1 VTLAASRPGIWGA
14 LEVEAGSQP
23 AREGEGLFDVVGA
36 KVDIGELRPKLAD
49 YVEVK
54 EFTEE
59 RQKYTMLA
67 NNRDLVHYRFEP
79 GEAEIVKY
87 LDGTRTVK
95 EIVVERFQESGD
107 LELGGVADLVTALY
121 VGNFLDRPYF
131 DMYEAVKTAGDPELQ
146 RRRSRLEAAKT
157 LTLKWN
163 NADRPLRWM
172 YRHGLKYLMN
182 KWTLIFGGA
191 LTIVGGALFVHVVL
205 SHRFSLESRS
215 LALAFILLTFL
226 NWFAIVIHE
235 IGHGVVLVHNGRRIR
250 SAGIQMYFGTP
261 ALFVDSSDS
270 LMMDRKQRMAQVFG
284 GPFAEALTGAIVSII
299 VFAFPNSALAPTLY
313 KFAVLNW
320 LTVFLNLIPLLELD
334 GYWLLS
340 EIIQVSDLR
349 PKSVAF
355 VQRDMWVKLRRR
367 ERFSRSEVGL
377 ATYGILGFAFT
388 IFCFWTSYYVWKSI
402 FGGLVTQMWN
412 TSSATRVLLIL
423 LALVLVTP
431 ILRGLAALVRAIS
444 RRVMGLWRRVVFR
457 LQTKWRVEAASLI
470 DDLPMFEDLPEDILS
485 DLAGRVKLLAVRQ
498 GQTIVRQGERAEAFY
513 IVRKGTLQVVEED
526 AESGAERVLRTLGRG
541 ESFGELGL
549 LDSAPRAATVRAAT
563 HGELF
568 EVDKGTFDRLL
579 AEMIHVPDFAPTL
592 QAAVELKEI
601 SCFAH
606 LEPDELG
613 DLLEH
618 GEWVSISPG
627 EVVIEQGAVGD
638 AFYGIRSGQVDVER
652 DGETVGTLGAGRFFG
667 EIALLLDV
675 PRTATVR
682 ARTPVRA
689 FRLDRPGFDNL
700 VADAFK
706 KGTLNPNAAQDR
718 VQRH

>member
-14 LEVEAGSQP
+14 VEVEAGSQP
-23 AREGEGLFDVVGA
+23 IREGERLSDVVA
-36 KVDIGELRPKLAD
+36 ARVDIGELKPKLAD

-54 EFTEE
+54 EFTGE
-59 RQKYTMLA
+59 RENYTMLA
-67 NNRDLVHYRFEP
+67 NNRDLLHYRFEP

-107 LELGGVADLVTALY
+107 LDLGVVADLVTALY
-121 VGNFLDRPYF
+121 VGNFLDRSYF
-131 DMYEAVKTAGDPELQ
+131 DMYQAVRTAGDPDL
-146 RRRSRLEAAKT
+146 RRRQKRVEAAKS
-157 LTLKWN
+157 LTLKWE

-172 YRHGLKYLMN
+172 YRHGLKYLVN
-182 KWTLIFGGA
+182 KWTLIFGGI
-191 LTIVGGALFVHVVL
+191 LTLVGGVLFVHVAL
-205 SHRFSLESRS
+205 SHRFGLESKS
-215 LALAFILLTFL
+215 LALAFILLTIL
-226 NWFAIVIHE
+226 NWSSIVIHE
-235 IGHGVVLVHNGRRIR
+235 IGHGVVLVRNGRRIR
-250 SAGIQMYFGTP
+250 SAGIQMYFGAP
-261 ALFVDSSDS
+261 ALFVDSSDG
-270 LMMDRKQRMAQVFG
+270 LMMERKQRMAQVIG
-284 GPFAEALTGAIVSII
+284 GPFAEAFCGAIVSIFL
-299 VFAFPNSALAPTLY
+299 FAFPDSSIAPTLY
-313 KFAVLNW
+313 KFAVLTW

-334 GYWLLS
+334 GYFLLS
-340 EIIQVSDLR
+340 EAIQISDLR
-349 PKSVAF
+349 PRSIAF
-355 VQRDMWVKLRRR
+355 VQRDMWIKLRRK
-367 ERFSRSEVGL
+367 ERFSRPELGL
-377 ATYGILGFAFT
+377 AAYGILGFAFT
-388 IFCFWTSYYVWKSI
+388 IFCFFTSYFVWKSV
-402 FGGLVTQMWN
+402 FGGLVSQLWN
-412 TSSATRVLLIL
+412 GGTATRIILIA

-431 ILRGLAALVRAIS
+431 VLRGLATLGRAVW
-444 RRVMGLWRRVVFR
+444 RRVVGVWRRVVFR
-457 LQTKWRVEAASLI
+457 IQTKWRVEAASLI
-470 DDLPMFEDLPEDILS
+470 DGLPMFEDLPEDVLS

-498 GQTIVRQGERAEAFY
+498 GQTVVRQGERADAFY

-526 AESGAERVLRTLGRG
+526 LKTEVERVLRTLGRG

-549 LDSAPRAATVRAAT
+549 VESAPRAATVRATT
-563 HGELF
+563 HAELF

-579 AEMIHVPDFAPTL
+579 ADMINVPDFAPTL

-613 DLLEH
+613 DLIEQ
-618 GEWVSISPG
+618 GEWISIAPG

-638 AFYGIRSGQVDVER
+638 AFYGIRSGQVEVER
-652 DGETVGTLGAGRFFG
+652 DEEIVGMLGAGRFFG

-706 KGTLNPNAAQDR
+706 KGTLNPNAVQDR

>member
-1 VTLAASRPGIWGA
+1 MTLAASRPGIWGA
-14 LEVEAGSQP
+14 VEVEAGSQP
-23 AREGEGLFDVVGA
+23 IREGGRLSDVVA
-36 KVDIGELRPKLAD
+36 ARVDIGELRPKLAD
-49 YVEVK
+49 YVEIK
-54 EFTEE
+54 EFAGE
-59 RQKYTMLA
+59 RENYTMLA
-67 NNRDLVHYRFEP
+67 NNRDLLHYRFEP

-107 LELGGVADLVTALY
+107 LELGVVADLVTALY

-131 DMYEAVKTAGDPELQ
+131 DMYDTVKTAGDPELQ
-146 RRRSRLEAAKT
+146 RRRKRIEAAKT
-157 LTLKWN
+157 LTLKWE

-172 YRHGLKYLMN
+172 YEHGLKYLMN
-182 KWTLIFGGA
+182 TWTLILGGIV
-191 LTIVGGALFVHVVL
+191 TIVGGALFVHVVL
-205 SHRFSLESRS
+205 SHRFGLESKS
-215 LALAFILLTFL
+215 LALGFILLTFL

-270 LMMDRKQRMAQVFG
+270 LMMERKQRMAQVFG
-284 GPFAEALTGAIVSII
+284 GPFAEALAGAIVSIF
-299 VFAFPNSALAPTLY
+299 VFAFPDSSVAPTLY

-340 EIIQVSDLR
+340 ELIQVSDLR

-355 VQRDMWVKLRRR
+355 VQRDMWVKLRAR
-367 ERFSRSEVGL
+367 ERFTRREMGL
-377 ATYGILGFAFT
+377 AAYGILGFAFT
-388 IFCFWTSYYVWKSI
+388 IFCFWTSYFVWKSI
-402 FGGLVTQMWN
+402 FGGLVSQMWN
-412 TSSATRVLLIL
+412 TSTATRILLIL
-423 LALVLVTP
+423 LVLVLVTP
-431 ILRGLAALVRAIS
+431 VLRGLAALARAIW
-444 RRVMGLWRRVVFR
+444 RRLVGLWRRLVFR

-470 DDLPMFEDLPEDILS
+470 DDLPMFEDLPEDVLS
-485 DLAGRVKLLAVRQ
+485 DLAGRVKLLAVRL
-498 GQTIVRQGERAEAFY
+498 GQTVVRQGERADAFY

-526 AESGAERVLRTLGRG
+526 AKTGVERVLRTLGRG

-549 LDSAPRAATVRAAT
+549 IDSAPRAATVRATT
-563 HGELF
+563 HAELF

-579 AEMIHVPDFAPTL
+579 SEMINVPDFAPTL

-613 DLLEH
+613 ELIEQ
-618 GEWVSISPG
+618 GEWVSLSPG

-689 FRLDRPGFDNL
+689 FRLDRSGFDTL